1 MDEKKLLK
9 YAVDYLSKYDSS
21 KVNLVNVLKRKILR
35 LKTTNYEKGKLI
47 NIIESIIIKLEKNK
61 FIDDNRYSSTKILSL
76 SNSGKSK
83 NFIFNYLIKKG
94 VNKSQIQNNLNL
106 MKQDNETELV
116 EPLSCSQSQ
125 GGCGATVGKRETRFS
140 LIESKLKLINNQWIE
155 IQELPENVP
164 SGSQP
169 GRGRVLVEGD
179 LVNKHTPG
187 ERVTANMIP
196 IIRSEYKRSKKT
208 T

>member
-9 YAVDYLSKYDSS
+9 HAVDYLSKYDSS

-76 SNSGKSK
+76 SNSGKST

-94 VNKSQIQNNLNL
+94 VNKSQIQNNLNS
-106 MKQDNETELV
+106 MDQNNDNWELESAKIFV
-116 EPLSCSQSQ
+116 KKKKLLEKNQSYEKNLAKMARA
-125 GGCGATVGKRETRFS
+125 GFS
-140 LIESKLKLINNQWIE
+140 YDIC
-155 IQELPENVP
+155 
-164 SGSQP
+164 
-169 GRGRVLVEGD
+169 
-179 LVNKHTPG
+179 
-187 ERVTANMIP
+187 
-196 IIRSEYKRSKKT
+196 KKILG
-208 T
+208 